1 MRCEYY
7 FEATSTRCF
16 WDSEDENAYH
26 EAGHQVAAAAG
37 GLPLLPEGILIYERA
52 DASKALSGY
61 ACYREGDF
69 GEISHRDAVLTALI
83 AGMRAQDR
91 EFPETAPHSSDE
103 NKLNDLLEHCG
114 FVPTLERVNELCQQL
129 LNQNWGAIEALAT
142 ALLERPW
149 EEVDEKERSC
159 GAGRKKQLDGKS
171 IATILETHGVSV
183 GADTPGYD
191 EP

>member
-26 EAGHQVAAAAG
+26 EAGHEVAAAAG
-37 GLPLLPEGILIYERA
+37 GLLLLPEGILIYEGA

-61 ACYREGDF
+61 ACYQEGDL
-69 GEISHRDAVLTALI
+69 GDISHREAVLIALI

-91 EFPETAPHSSDE
+91 KFPETAPRSGTPDE
-103 NKLNDLLEHCG
+103 SKLNDLLERCG
-114 FVPTLERVNELCQQL
+114 RIPTPERVNELCQQL
-129 LNQNWGAIEALAT
+129 LTQYWGAIEALAT
-142 ALLERPW
+142 TLLERPW
-149 EEVDEKERSC
+149 EGVDEKERSC

-171 IATILETHGVSV
+171 IATILEAHGVSV
-183 GADTPGYD
+183 KAI
-191 EP
+191 EL